1 MKVGANIC
9 MILISL
15 FLTFQSKAQTKTI
28 SFQELLRDGFKN
40 NYSIKLENLN
50 VTKATYTLLRANGFL
65 NPYLDTDVVY
75 GSGVDPTITNDGTQ
89 YFQTNFV
96 LPTKFG
102 IDLYSGARLERT
114 DLIQESFI
122 LNSSGAWVGA
132 KIPLL
137 KGLGKSSDANTFIET
152 SKINQKALKEQF
164 SNQVLIYF
172 NDMLLTYLT
181 LQENTKRYEIEQST
195 LAEAKKYHEYIY
207 SLAKNDLIPQVEK
220 NRANAFVEQ
229 KSQQLTI
236 ANLDALGTYYSTR
249 MLLGNNANTA
259 IDSVPKLLDEIPDP
273 NKDKLIKYIE
283 ARKLDLESLVKNT
296 PQYKNIALR
305 VEENELLLK
314 NAKNQKRN
322 QLDLDLKVSRFGMIQ
337 NGGYNFSNTL
347 RSTYPGYS
355 VLVSLTH
362 NLPISN
368 QKQRG
373 AYLEQ
378 LTELDKS
385 RTFLQQYV
393 FESVV
398 GARLNMTLLE
408 QKIDLFEQTKKIVAL
423 TKQNYLDEKE
433 KFKLGSSTQIDITLS
448 FDNYFSAMK
457 SLNTLKYEIWRN
469 YVSLKF
475 KLGELPNN
483 EQELNEFTLLNL
495 F

>member
-1 MKVGANIC
+1 MKVRANIC
-9 MILISL
+9 MLLISL
-15 FLTFQSKAQTKTI
+15 FLTFQSNAQTKAV
-28 SFQELLRDGFKN
+28 SFQELLREGFKN
-40 NYSIKLENLN
+40 NYAIKLENLN
-50 VTKATYTLLRANGFL
+50 VDKATYTLLRANGFL
-65 NPYLDTDVVY
+65 NPYLDSEVVY
-75 GSGVDPTITNDGTQ
+75 GSGVDPTITNNGTQ

-96 LPTKFG
+96 LPTKLG
-102 IDLYSGARLERT
+102 IDFYSGARLERT

-132 KIPLL
+132 TIPLL
-137 KGLGKSSDANTFIET
+137 RGLGKSSAANTFIET
-152 SKINQKALKEQF
+152 SKINEKALKEQF

-172 NDMLLTYLT
+172 NEMLLTYLT
-181 LQENTKRYEIEQST
+181 LQENTKRYEIEQNT

-207 SLAKNDLIPQVEK
+207 SLAKNDQIPQVEK
-220 NRANAFVEQ
+220 NRADAFVEQ
-229 KSQQLTI
+229 KTQQVTI

-249 MLLGNNANTA
+249 MLLGNNAITV
-259 IDSVPKLLDEIPDP
+259 DSIPNLMDVIPDP
-273 NKDKLIKYIE
+273 NKEKMITYIA
-283 ARKLDLESLVKNT
+283 ARKFNLETLVKNT
-296 PQYKNIALR
+296 PQYRNIALR
-305 VEENELLLK
+305 VEENKLLLK
-314 NAKNQKRN
+314 NAQNQKRN
-322 QLDLDLKVSRFGMIQ
+322 QLDLDVKVSRFGMIQ

-378 LTELDKS
+378 LTELDISK
-385 RTFLQQYV
+385 TFLEQYI
-393 FESVV
+393 FENVV
-398 GARLNMTLLE
+398 SAKLNITLLE
-408 QKIDLFEQTKKIVAL
+408 QKIELFEQTKKIVAL

-448 FDNYFSAMK
+448 FDNYFTAMK
-457 SLNTLKYEIWRN
+457 SLNTLKYDIWRN

-483 EQELNEFTLLNL
+483 EQELNEFTLLKL